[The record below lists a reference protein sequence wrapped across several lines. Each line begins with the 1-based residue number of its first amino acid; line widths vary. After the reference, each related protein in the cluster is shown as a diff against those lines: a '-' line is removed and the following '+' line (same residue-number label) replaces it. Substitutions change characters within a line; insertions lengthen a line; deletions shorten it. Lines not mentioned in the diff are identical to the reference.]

1 MDAQSVETQKDFV
14 AFAKQYAI
22 SAPAEKSLP
31 YTGYMVSL
39 EHYLRSLWAVS
50 LPHSHDSLTWL
61 LFAQLLQG
69 ALMTPP
75 VAVNPSWD
83 RHKRPNLAEKRA
95 DFEHLRVMIVYQ
107 IADLHYLNKIKTTGD
122 VQLIRQ
128 INSYIEE
135 NWRNQSMLSF
145 LNTAIAYFDDYRA
158 LNAPCSWHT
167 MAVFLQVG
175 QRYE

>member
-1 MDAQSVETQKDFV
+1 MDAQSVETQNDFL

-22 SAPAEKSLP
+22 SAPAENSLP

-39 EHYLRSLWAVS
+39 ECYLRSLWAIS
-50 LPHSHDSLTWL
+50 LLHSQKDLTWA

-69 ALMTPP
+69 TFQTPP
-75 VAVNPSWD
+75 APINPSWD
-83 RHKRPNLAEKRA
+83 RHKRPNLSEKRA
-95 DFEHLRVMIVYQ
+95 DFEHLHAMIVYQ
-107 IADLHYLNKIKTTGD
+107 IADLNYLNEIRTTGD

-128 INSYIEE
+128 VNSYIDQ
-135 NWRNQSMLSF
+135 NWRNKSMLSF
-145 LNTAIAYFDDYRA
+145 INTAVGYFNNYQKPN
-158 LNAPCSWHT
+158 LPCSWHT